1 MGEGRGLVFSEGWLK
16 MCSIQSSSTRS
27 GLWRELRQRYL
38 IRYFVALKLK
48 GVQTGQVWDHIHMLL
63 GCPAIRSYR
72 QEVTKAIQNIF
83 GDGIDSSFTTIY
95 LGNSEAHIL
104 AEDKYLLKTDILA
117 ASKKAATQTWLQN
130 EPPTKTDWVDAVSTI
145 QGI

>member
-1 MGEGRGLVFSEGWLK
+1 
-16 MCSIQSSSTRS
+16 
-27 GLWRELRQRYL
+27 
-38 IRYFVALKLK
+38 
-48 GVQTGQVWDHIHMLL
+48 MLL

-72 QEVTKAIQNIF
+72 QEVTEAIQNIF

-104 AEDKYLLKTDILA
+104 AKDKYLLKTDILA
-117 ASKKAATQTWLQN
+117 ASKKAATQTWLQD

>member
-1 MGEGRGLVFSEGWLK
+1 MSD
-16 MCSIQSSSTRS
+16 
-27 GLWRELRQRYL
+27 
-38 IRYFVALKLK
+38 
-48 GVQTGQVWDHIHMLL
+48 QTGV
-63 GCPAIRSYR
+63 RSYPH
-72 QEVTKAIQNIF
+72 VVGLPGHSVISAIQNIF

-104 AEDKYLLKTDILA
+104 AKDKYLLKTDILA
-117 ASKKAATQTWLQN
+117 ASKKAATQTWLQD